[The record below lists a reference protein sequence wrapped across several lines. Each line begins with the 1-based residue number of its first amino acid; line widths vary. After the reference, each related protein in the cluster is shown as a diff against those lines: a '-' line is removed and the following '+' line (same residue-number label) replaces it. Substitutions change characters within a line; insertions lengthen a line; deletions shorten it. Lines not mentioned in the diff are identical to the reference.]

1 MNGSLERLML
11 YVEEPAEEAIQLA
24 LRLAKALDARLFA
37 VYIIDTSLLPT
48 GARRHQKLSELEDR
62 AWQML
67 YEIENDAS
75 EQDVR
80 ISLLLDQGPPK
91 EVLFQLVLSYEV
103 DLLVVSASTR
113 LNVMELVH
121 QCPAPVAFAGERR
134 GSNKEDMG
142 LQGYEE
148 KPRRKKRER
157 GKDDKD

>member
-1 MNGSLERLML
+1 MNGGLERLML
-11 YVEEPAEEAIQLA
+11 YVEEPAEKAIQLS

-48 GARRHQKLSELEDR
+48 GARRHQRLSELEDR

-113 LNVMELVH
+113 LNVMELINR
-121 QCPAPVAFAGERR
+121 CPAPVAFAGGRR
-134 GSNKEDMG
+134 ESDGADTG

-148 KPRRKKRER
+148 KPKRKKMRER
-157 GKDDKD
+157 KG